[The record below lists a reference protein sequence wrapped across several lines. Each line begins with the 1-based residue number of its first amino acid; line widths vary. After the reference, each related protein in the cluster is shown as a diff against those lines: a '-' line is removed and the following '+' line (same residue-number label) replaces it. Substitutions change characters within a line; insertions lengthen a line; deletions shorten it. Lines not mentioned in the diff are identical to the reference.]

1 MSNISRYEIGKDSSW
16 IDHDNNIKYGNISG
30 GIVWPGTK
38 GGFGVIVAREFFE
51 DVRSR
56 EYPYRLLVEFSELDL
71 RTLIERILEFDSLF
85 DKCDKW
91 YTDTS
96 NETAI
101 RIFRELN
108 KYSNIRLV
116 NAPFLDTKSAF
127 SYLIDTISKHISKE
141 TLKFSQKS
149 NFEAYLNDV
158 PRDSIDKAKFEDYPA
173 ISALG
178 FALSGMEV
186 RKPASVRHSA
196 REKDR
201 KRAQDYDPLR
211 GSK

>member
-16 IDHDNNIKYGNISG
+16 IDHDKNIRYGNISG

-51 DVRSR
+51 DVRSK
-56 EYPYRLLVEFSELDL
+56 EYSYRLLEEFSDLDL
-71 RTLIERILEFDSLF
+71 RNLIAHMIEFDTFF

-91 YTDTS
+91 YGDTS
-96 NETAI
+96 NKTAF

-108 KYSNIRLV
+108 KYANIRLV
-116 NAPFLDTKSAF
+116 NAPFLDTRSAF

-141 TLKFSQKS
+141 TLKFSQES

-158 PRDSIDKAKFEDYPA
+158 PRDSIDKAKFEDFPA
-173 ISALG
+173 IAALG
-178 FALSGMEV
+178 FALSGIGL
-186 RKPASVRHSA
+186 RKPARVR
-196 REKDR
+196 RGTRQRDR
-201 KRAQDYDPLR
+201 KRNEYDPLHR
-211 GSK
+211 